1 MLDQETQEYIN
12 WSNKMIANITFFFLV
27 ISVPIGLAL
36 NLLMMLVFLRN
47 RLKSLT
53 MGLYYIVGVNYII
66 FFTLVLNKF
75 IFAIPFIK

>member
-1 MLDQETQEYIN
+1 MLDQETQDYIN

-27 ISVPIGLAL
+27 ISVPVGLAL

-53 MGLYYIVGVNYII
+53 MGLYYIVGVNYIR
-66 FFTLVLNKF
+66 FFT
-75 IFAIPFIK
+75 